1 MGFHHVISVDN
12 LIMLVN
18 ERADMDESYSSS
30 DFLCKCG
37 KKTENLEV
45 GITRK

>member
-18 ERADMDESYSSS
+18 ERADMNESYSSS